1 MPVYFSAFLRCVGLS
16 TVWIITNYCDPFS
29 AFAILLPASSAEYRI
44 QSVWLFFAVIQ
55 LYVADVIPCICVITI
70 LFPLTAWC
78 RVISQHIIGLWIECY
93 WRNVNRVI
101 TFKQIVTINGHLC
114 PPLIVTEGYATRNG
128 RLCQCRQCQGCRHY
142 ACGQLLESLTYPS
155 FIIIYTKGTVH
166 PCRLCLYYHIE
177 FYAEILC
184 SIYRGAIIE
193 PPVYINCNLSS
204 CTYLSPFHNINWIF
218 NFSLFF
224 SLVYH
229 YC

>member
-101 TFKQIVTINGHLC
+101 TFKQIVTINGYLC
-114 PPLIVTEGYATRNG
+114 PPLIVTEGYPPTMADCSSVDSAKDAATMP
-128 RLCQCRQCQGCRHY
+128 
-142 ACGQLLESLTYPS
+142 AVS
-155 FIIIYTKGTVH
+155 F
-166 PCRLCLYYHIE
+166 LNL
-177 FYAEILC
+177 IL
-184 SIYRGAIIE
+184 I
-193 PPVYINCNLSS
+193 PLS
-204 CTYLSPFHNINWIF
+204 
-218 NFSLFF
+218 
-224 SLVYH
+224 
-229 YC
+229 